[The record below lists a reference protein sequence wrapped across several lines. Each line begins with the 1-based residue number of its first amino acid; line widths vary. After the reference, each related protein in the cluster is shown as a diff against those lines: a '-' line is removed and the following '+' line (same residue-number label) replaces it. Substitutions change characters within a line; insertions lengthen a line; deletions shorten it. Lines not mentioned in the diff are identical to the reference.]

1 MTKIERVFDK
11 LENAMQQVEQLE
23 REYAE
28 LKQQALQQVKVFKTG
43 ETTTLTFGS
52 RVLKVK
58 RNSHWRLNVYENG
71 SRIVS
76 DYMFGINELR
86 FAISQNLIVG
96 P

>member
-1 MTKIERVFDK
+1 MTKIERIQNK
-11 LENAMQQVEQLE
+11 LESALRQVEQLE

-28 LKQQALQQVKVFKTG
+28 LKQQALQQVKVSKTG

-58 RNSHWRLNVYENG
+58 RNSHWRLNVFENG

-76 DYMFGINELR
+76 DYMFGIHALR
-86 FAISQNLIVG
+86 FDISQNLV
-96 P
+96 